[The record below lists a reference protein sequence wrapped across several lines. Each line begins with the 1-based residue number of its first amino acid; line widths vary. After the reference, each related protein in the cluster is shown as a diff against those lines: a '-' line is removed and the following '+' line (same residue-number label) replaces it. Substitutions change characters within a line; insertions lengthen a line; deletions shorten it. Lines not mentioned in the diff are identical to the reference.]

1 MDCLVYYT
9 TVFSVV
15 TQRPKNSCVA
25 DYGLVDGTFFEPC
38 VHEVHVQPIY
48 VLRSLEWLLQQNC
61 SFHGYF
67 MHLAFFGTNV
77 PLVVQPCNVFGHMR
91 YTLPSVTAAYVTF

>member
-25 DYGLVDGTFFEPC
+25 DYELVDGTFFEPC
-38 VHEVHVQPIY
+38 VHEVHVQPSSTFY
-48 VLRSLEWLLQQNC
+48 VLRNDYC
-61 SFHGYF
+61 NKTVHF
-67 MHLAFFGTNV
+67 MGILYTWHF
-77 PLVVQPCNVFGHMR
+77 LVQM
-91 YTLPSVTAAYVTF
+91 YL